1 MSALNSQVTKVFAK
15 NFYYHTINFKP
26 NQGSAKTWELSWY
39 VKIKLLENISL
50 ISIIG
55 LLGGAAILLFGL
67 DMMSGNL
74 SKAAGNTLKL
84 VLEKATDNAYIGL
97 FIGTLV
103 TGIVNSSSA
112 TTSILVSLV
121 QSKLMTFERSLA
133 VMLGA
138 NIGSTVTGQIMAF
151 DVTKWSMAI
160 IFTGFM
166 IKTFAQRSRT
176 KYFAMIVMG
185 LGFIFL
191 GLEYMSA
198 SMKSFRDSEYFIE
211 LMTHCQNVWF
221 GILVGAIF
229 TAIIHSSGA
238 FTGITIGLAMQGLIT
253 LEAAVP
259 LILGS
264 NIGTCVT
271 AWIASMG
278 SGASARRVAMSHI
291 LYNIIGVLMF
301 AFWVPGF
308 VKLVKVCTPDQSDI
322 PRLVANAQTY
332 FNIASAIIFM
342 PCLKALEW
350 LTKLCVPDDKE
361 GEMVKYT
368 FPRVSNLADS
378 PDLLFIHSV
387 DGIRAYKNTVKEM
400 LWLSRDYFIKKEK
413 EKLTQLIKLREYQ
426 QEFRSDILDFLS
438 RIGKLR
444 LAYKDV
450 ARVINHVSL
459 VNEIEHVAYKLEASL
474 DTLKSQPN
482 FEDKSYE
489 GLEDYFKQ
497 TVKCFSKACNAVL
510 NDSEGEAH
518 RIEEHLDSLRLIEE
532 QLRNKSVQ
540 LLHDDVEY
548 EDEKQNLWVLEFI
561 RSVNATSRRIA
572 HIMVDKRKA
581 KMRALAG
588 S

>member
-1 MSALNSQVTKVFAK
+1 M
-15 NFYYHTINFKP
+15 
-26 NQGSAKTWELSWY
+26 
-39 VKIKLLENISL
+39 LLENISL
-50 ISIIG
+50 ISILG

-166 IKTFAQRSRT
+166 IRTFAQRSRT

-191 GLEYMSA
+191 GLDYMSA
-198 SMKSFRDSEYFIE
+198 SMKSFRNSEYFIE
-211 LMTHCQNVWF
+211 LMTNCQNVWF
-221 GILVGAIF
+221 GIFVGAVF

-253 LEAAVP
+253 LEAALP

-271 AWIASMG
+271 AWIASIG

-291 LYNIIGVLMF
+291 LYNIIGVLLF

-308 VKLVKVCTPDQSDI
+308 VDLVKFFTPDQSDI

-332 FNIASAIIFM
+332 FNVASAVIFM
-342 PCLKALEW
+342 PCLKGLEW

-459 VNEIEHVAYKLEASL
+459 VNEIEHVAYKLEASI

-581 KMRALAG
+581 KIRALAG

>member
-39 VKIKLLENISL
+39 VKIKLLGNISL

>member
-1 MSALNSQVTKVFAK
+1 
-15 NFYYHTINFKP
+15 
-26 NQGSAKTWELSWY
+26 
-39 VKIKLLENISL
+39 
-50 ISIIG
+50 
-55 LLGGAAILLFGL
+55 
-67 DMMSGNL
+67 
-74 SKAAGNTLKL
+74 
-84 VLEKATDNAYIGL
+84 
-97 FIGTLV
+97 
-103 TGIVNSSSA
+103 
-112 TTSILVSLV
+112 
-121 QSKLMTFERSLA
+121 
-133 VMLGA
+133 
-138 NIGSTVTGQIMAF
+138 
-151 DVTKWSMAI
+151 
-160 IFTGFM
+160 
-166 IKTFAQRSRT
+166 
-176 KYFAMIVMG
+176 
-185 LGFIFL
+185 
-191 GLEYMSA
+191 
-198 SMKSFRDSEYFIE
+198 
-211 LMTHCQNVWF
+211 
-221 GILVGAIF
+221 
-229 TAIIHSSGA
+229 
-238 FTGITIGLAMQGLIT
+238 
-253 LEAAVP
+253 
-259 LILGS
+259 
-264 NIGTCVT
+264 
-271 AWIASMG
+271 
-278 SGASARRVAMSHI
+278 
-291 LYNIIGVLMF
+291 
-301 AFWVPGF
+301 
-308 VKLVKVCTPDQSDI
+308 
-322 PRLVANAQTY
+322 
-332 FNIASAIIFM
+332 
-342 PCLKALEW
+342 
-350 LTKLCVPDDKE
+350 
-361 GEMVKYT
+361 
-368 FPRVSNLADS
+368 
-378 PDLLFIHSV
+378 
-387 DGIRAYKNTVKEM
+387 M

-581 KMRALAG
+581 KIRALSG